1 MDNTVVRVSS
11 VDVVLSVVVA
21 EVLTMVVAWVG
32 TPGVVVETV
41 VPCVGR
47 AVVLEIIVVPGV
59 VSRVDSGRVEIVLC
73 DDGAWV
79 TAVEVSAVVV
89 VVWYPVVETCDFVA
103 VTDVSVRGVVLS
115 LSLGGVVVTSL
126 SCFCVVGIIVVCTVN
141 GVDSTAVVVNSLV
154 VVGVVVC
161 TSEHGMYLQHDILI
175 S

>member
-1 MDNTVVRVSS
+1 MDNTVGRLSS
-11 VDVVLSVVVA
+11 VDIVLSMVVL

-32 TPGVVVETV
+32 TLGLGVVTV
-41 VPCVGR
+41 VPWVGR
-47 AVVLEIIVVPGV
+47 AVVLEIIAVPGV
-59 VSRVDSGRVEIVLC
+59 VSSVDSGRVEMVLG

-79 TAVEVSAVVV
+79 TTVEVSAVVV
-89 VVWYPVVETCDFVA
+89 VIWYPVVETCDVVA
-103 VTDVSVRGVVLS
+103 VTDVSARGVVLA
-115 LSLGGVVVTSL
+115 LSLGDVVVTSL
-126 SCFCVVGIIVVCTVN
+126 SRFCVVGIIVVCTVN